1 MENLKIDIN
10 ADVGE
15 GIGNEDQLFP
25 LISSCNIACGG
36 HAGDL
41 ETMLS
46 VVRLAKKNN
55 LKIGAH
61 PSFPDKKNF
70 GRKIMNIS
78 KDKLVKS
85 LKNQIQSL
93 RSILIQENVDLNHI
107 KPHGALYNFASND
120 KETARIIID
129 LTKEIN
135 TKLYV
140 PYSSLISK
148 MAREEGVKICNEL
161 FIDRNYNSNLTLV
174 SRDNPKALIENSNEM
189 FKHVYNIIN
198 NKIISIDNKE
208 RSVEFDTLCIHGDN
222 PNAIE
227 LLKELHLKLNNIG
240 IEII

>member
-1 MENLKIDIN
+1 MKNLKIDIN

-36 HAGDL
+36 HAGNL

-70 GRKIMNIS
+70 GRKIINIS

-85 LKNQIQSL
+85 LKNQIQAL
-93 RSILIQENVDLNHI
+93 KTILIQENVDLNHI

-135 TKLYV
+135 TKLYA

-174 SRDNPKALIENSNEM
+174 SRDNPNALIENSNEM

-198 NKIISIDNKE
+198 NKIISVDKKE
-208 RSVEFDTLCIHGDN
+208 ISVEFDTLCIHGDN

-227 LLKELHLKLNNIG
+227 LLEELHLKLNNI
-240 IEII
+240 EIKII

>member
-1 MENLKIDIN
+1 MKNLKIDIN

-36 HAGDL
+36 HAGNL

-61 PSFPDKKNF
+61 PSFPDRKNF

-85 LKNQIQSL
+85 LKNQIQAL
-93 RSILIQENVDLNHI
+93 RNILIQENVDLNHI

-135 TKLYV
+135 TKLYA

-174 SRDNPKALIENSNEM
+174 SRDNPNALIENSNKM

-198 NKIISIDNKE
+198 NKIISVDKKE
-208 RSVEFDTLCIHGDN
+208 ISVEFDTLCIHGDN

-227 LLKELHLKLNNIG
+227 LLEELHLKLNNI
-240 IEII
+240 EIKII

>member
-85 LKNQIQSL
+85 LKNQIQAL
-93 RSILIQENVDLNHI
+93 RTILIQENVDLNHI

-148 MAREEGVKICNEL
+148 MAREERVKTCNEL

-174 SRDNPKALIENSNEM
+174 SRENSNALIDDSKEM
-189 FKHVYNIIN
+189 FKHVCNIIN

>member
-107 KPHGALYNFASND
+107 KTHGALYNFASND

-129 LTKEIN
+129 LTKEMK

-148 MAREEGVKICNEL
+148 MAREEGVKICHEL

-198 NKIISIDNKE
+198 NKIISIDKKE
-208 RSVEFDTLCIHGDN
+208 KSVEFDTLCIHGDN

-227 LLKELHLKLNNIG
+227 LLEELHLKLNNIG
-240 IEII
+240 IEIV

>member
-1 MENLKIDIN
+1 MKNLKIDIN

-15 GIGNEDQLFP
+15 GIGNEDLLFP

-36 HAGDL
+36 HSGDL

-46 VVRLAKKNN
+46 IVRLAKKNN

-93 RSILIQENVDLNHI
+93 RSILIQENVELNHI
-107 KPHGALYNFASND
+107 KAHGALYNFASND

-129 LTKEIN
+129 ITKEMK

-148 MAREEGVKICNEL
+148 MAREEGIIICNEL

-174 SRDNPKALIENSNEM
+174 SRDNSNALIENSNEM

-198 NKIISIDNKE
+198 NKIISIDKKE

-222 PNAIE
+222 PNAIV
-227 LLKELHLKLNNIG
+227 LLEELHFKLNNLG
-240 IEII
+240 IEIL

>member
-1 MENLKIDIN
+1 MKNLKIDIN

-36 HAGDL
+36 HAGNL

-61 PSFPDKKNF
+61 PSFPDRKNF

-85 LKNQIQSL
+85 LKNQIQAL
-93 RSILIQENVDLNHI
+93 RTILIQENVDLNHI
-107 KPHGALYNFASND
+107 KPHGALYDFASND

-135 TKLYV
+135 TKLYA

-174 SRDNPKALIENSNEM
+174 SRDNPNALIENSNEM

-198 NKIISIDNKE
+198 NKIISVDKKE
-208 RSVEFDTLCIHGDN
+208 ISVEFDTLCIHGDN

-227 LLKELHLKLNNIG
+227 LLEELHLKLNNI
-240 IEII
+240 EIKII

>member
-1 MENLKIDIN
+1 MKNLKIDIN

-36 HAGDL
+36 HAGNL

-61 PSFPDKKNF
+61 PSFPDRKNF

-85 LKNQIQSL
+85 LKNQIQAL
-93 RSILIQENVDLNHI
+93 RTILIQENVDLNHI

-120 KETARIIID
+120 KEIARIIID

-135 TKLYV
+135 TKLYA

-174 SRDNPKALIENSNEM
+174 SRDNPNALIENSNEM

-198 NKIISIDNKE
+198 NKIISVDKKE
-208 RSVEFDTLCIHGDN
+208 ISVEFDTLCIHGDN

-227 LLKELHLKLNNIG
+227 LLEELHLKLNNI
-240 IEII
+240 EIKII

>member
-1 MENLKIDIN
+1 MKNLKIDIN

-36 HAGDL
+36 HAGNL

-61 PSFPDKKNF
+61 PSFPDRKNF

-85 LKNQIQSL
+85 LKNQIQAL
-93 RSILIQENVDLNHI
+93 RTILIQENVDLNHI

-135 TKLYV
+135 TKLYA

-174 SRDNPKALIENSNEM
+174 SRDNPNALIENSNEM

-198 NKIISIDNKE
+198 NKIISVDKKE
-208 RSVEFDTLCIHGDN
+208 ISVEFDTLCIHGDN

-227 LLKELHLKLNNIG
+227 FLEELHLKLNNI
-240 IEII
+240 EIKII